1 MENLELN
8 KEEQLNQQRASLLD
22 DLLAASTVIEEI
34 WNYHPD
40 NPNQKDVIKE
50 YQTLLQIQKNIE
62 DELKE
67 LG

>member
-1 MENLELN
+1 MSEQEKL
-8 KEEQLNQQRASLLD
+8 EEQKTNLIN
-22 DLLAASTVIEEI
+22 DLLAVSTVMEEV

-40 NPNQKDVIKE
+40 NPDKKDVIKE
-50 YQTLLQIQKNIE
+50 YQTLLQIQKDIE